1 MYLKSL
7 FSSISICFLLSFST
21 NSYSGIPPKATPQI
35 DKKINL
41 KRMVSKQ
48 CLERIEF
55 INGSFYLP
63 DDCSYSFST
72 LYSKDSWFRERVS
85 KAFKASPFDGRYFD
99 IESSPELID
108 PAGDSDDAW
117 VVMLETVSREKA
129 MVANVF
135 TAPNFNELTIIIS
148 DRGLGNRKCTY
159 GIYGDVNERNESF
172 AQTKMY
178 IRDNQGAFKGC
189 KLVNKVE
196 GFKGYDGLASF

>member
-7 FSSISICFLLSFST
+7 FSSISFCFLLSFST

-55 INGSFYLP
+55 INGSFYLH
-63 DDCSYSFST
+63 DDCSYSFIT

-117 VVMLETVSREKA
+117 VVMLETVSREKD

-172 AQTKMY
+172 AQTLMY

>member
-99 IESSPELID
+99 IESPPQLID

-172 AQTKMY
+172 AQTLMY